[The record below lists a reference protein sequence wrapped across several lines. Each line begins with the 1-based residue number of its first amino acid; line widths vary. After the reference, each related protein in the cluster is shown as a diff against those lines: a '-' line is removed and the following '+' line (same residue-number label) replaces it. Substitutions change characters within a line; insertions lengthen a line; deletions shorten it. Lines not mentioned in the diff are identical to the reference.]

1 MLHLAALEQVFG
13 DDLIHVLHLDPAI
26 KGAFRVNNYHG
37 ASLAEAKATR
47 ADDFDF
53 LFQAFFLQLLLKA
66 FHQLLGTGG
75 RAARTPADQ
84 DMCAI

>member
-1 MLHLAALEQVFG
+1 MPCEMCIR
-13 DDLIHVLHLDPAI
+13 D
-26 KGAFRVNNYHG
+26 
-37 ASLAEAKATR
+37 S
-47 ADDFDF
+47 DFDF

-84 DMCAI
+84 DLSLIHI